1 MSERIFIGVAWPY
14 ADGSLQLG
22 NMAGADLPAD
32 IFARYHR
39 LKGNEALMVSGSAQH
54 GTPITLKAE
63 QEHKAP
69 KEIID
74 HYQRE
79 FLDCWQKAGIS
90 FDLFTGTSTANHAE
104 VVQEIFLSLLE
115 KGFLYRDIVTQL
127 Y

>member
-22 NMAGADLPAD
+22 NLAGADLPAD
-32 IFARYHR
+32 IFAKYHR
-39 LKGNEALMVSGSAQH
+39 LKGHEVLMVSGSDQH

-79 FLDCWQKAGIS
+79 FLDCWRKTGIS
-90 FDLFTGTSTANHAE
+90 FDLFTGTSTANHAS
-104 VVQEIFLSLLE
+104 VVRDIFLKPLE
-115 KGFLYRDIVTQL
+115 KGYLYRETVS
-127 Y
+127 